1 MPIYEPTEKEI
12 MHEYV
17 TFISGREDI
26 SGGNLFLTDRRLIYE
41 RKGHRGMFSATSAA
55 VSEEIQLHEVSNVT
69 TAVPRFKMFTK
80 KTFSVEF
87 ESNGSKQVVRFQVKD
102 PAQWKENITKWAI
115 DAKRVHEEERHRTTE
130 EDYRKKLEMARA
142 KAGTTNVGV
151 LHVNSPNEVRKKA
164 QPQKN
169 HRADVI
175 DAEDLGTTAMQ
186 KTENMPPAEVKY
198 CPECGYTLDSSMKY
212 CPSCGT
218 KVS

>member
-1 MPIYEPTEKEI
+1 MDYLLFFLLLIVLFSVYTIGPSVVALIHTYFGGKQ
-12 MHEYV
+12 Y
-17 TFISGREDI
+17 REFR
-26 SGGNLFLTDRRLIYE
+26 S
-41 RKGHRGMFSATSAA
+41 
-55 VSEEIQLHEVSNVT
+55 QLYEVSNVT

-87 ESNGSKQVVRFQVKD
+87 DSKGSKQVVRFQVRD

-115 DAKRVHEEERHRTTE
+115 DAKRVHDEERRRTTE
-130 EDYRKKLEMARA
+130 EDYRRKLEMARA

-151 LHVNSPNEVRKKA
+151 LHVNSPNEVRKKSP
-164 QPQKN
+164 QQKN

-175 DAEDLGTTAMQ
+175 DAEDVGTTALQ
-186 KTENMPPAEVKY
+186 KTESMPPAEIKY
-198 CPECGYTLDSSMKY
+198 CPECGYSLDSNMKF